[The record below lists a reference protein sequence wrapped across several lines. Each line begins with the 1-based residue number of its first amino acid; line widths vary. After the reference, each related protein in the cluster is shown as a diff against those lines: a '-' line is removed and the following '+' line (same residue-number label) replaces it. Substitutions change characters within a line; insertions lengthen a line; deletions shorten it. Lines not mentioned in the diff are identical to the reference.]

1 MVTKSGEG
9 YVDPVAI
16 VRDVSPKNGFYWDG
30 ESGQFRRKWVCSF
43 MRLNKDGQQE
53 MCGHIHWGHLP
64 PEECPGETDEQL
76 PYEDENGTIIYA
88 TGDELQAWRKRHDDT
103 TDSPNREHYY
113 CTHETG
119 SDVRDSHLNANF
131 VTRKC
136 WGTKFTFLLDEN
148 NSYYRNPSS
157 DWMHL
162 DANLTVVTKEGKIT
176 EIIVDNPETNGN
188 YFASQITIQGTGSE
202 VDAIPVFDEYGIN
215 TQVIFDDPR
224 LKNIELD
231 QIERP
236 HGAGQGFRERP
247 WSWDDSLEK
256 IYPSE
261 YVYPDRVQVWAHHS
275 EVVPSIQVMQNP
287 YGPVPPEMTPVWKW
301 NFGDPILADNLG
313 DRILEVEVLDRGDY
327 DNTDEV
333 ISIDIEFNNSV
344 VMNINEVN
352 VTSYL
357 DLNQDGQD
365 DFREANLTAHLNH
378 FLTDFYLDS
387 NGTYEDNTSGEII
400 ERGLFLEDPAVYI
413 LDGSMLREVGPGVK
427 LADATAAYGQ
437 FAYPKESNTSFIRLN
452 EFKEEWQGK
461 EKLSQ
466 YGLLKYDP
474 EQDRSYVDLYVD
486 DLFPNEFY
494 YGFGITDPANDA
506 KTVFPKMGGKI
517 YVSESLPGMNWAINE
532 PRGKDTQFS
541 YTDING
547 YYALPNLE
555 PGLYNISVFMEDKQF
570 RESTFRPEED
580 KQRVSQILYVPG
592 FPELVLETDNSGQGI
607 SSLVWSQHARDLSRP
622 SDPKGS
628 AISEYD
634 QEFRLRKKLD
644 GIGKGFD
651 PNGPVPQLIFV
662 PGIDNISKV
671 TPNVSVEILVDGSLS
686 LRIVDDLNTSKYFPH
701 DRFLVRYSS
710 SVSGVDFMESF
721 LYSESNVT
729 FGSGSLGSGT
739 VGQPH
744 LVILP
749 GESNGT
755 NFLEVPLS
763 RKGTIQGFQ
772 IIQEGS
778 GYTTGDKI
786 SVTSAKGYGLEASIV
801 VNNERVVDVNIT
813 NGGFGYSLEDEFSIV
828 SPGQDAVLKPI
839 LISDR
844 PYTLQ
849 AFVHDA
855 NGSIVNSVPVD
866 WNLFFDFNSSDGNNS
881 RLAELNSTSGN
892 DVALNLYSTLRRH
905 HGSIKSIE
913 ILSGGTGY
921 DINDTID
928 FTSINGYGFEA
939 KVFDINDSSGA
950 ITEISIS
957 QNGFDY
963 LKEDVAE
970 INSTSGFGAVI
981 QPVFYDGYLTI
992 EANSSINEH
1001 NVSSKIKIRASMRD
1015 VLTQQ
1020 EKWLDKYVDSVLE
1033 QNSTWW
1039 QEDAKITV
1047 SLPSGYEGN
1056 LYYFCTN
1063 HTAMSQAIAI
1073 EPNNDT
1079 IKVSGGPP
1087 SAPYYHFQDS
1097 NDNNISF
1104 DDFKLIAG
1112 KTYNFIAMVSIPV
1125 IRLWLVK
1132 SIRSSSSNLASGDP
1146 LTQTGDKIT
1155 VTIPTGYEGQLIY
1168 FCIKSPYWDVPD
1180 FWNTI

>member
-1 MVTKSGEG
+1 MSQGE
-9 YVDPVAI
+9 
-16 VRDVSPKNGFYWDG
+16 K
-30 ESGQFRRKWVCSF
+30 
-43 MRLNKDGQQE
+43 
-53 MCGHIHWGHLP
+53 
-64 PEECPGETDEQL
+64 
-76 PYEDENGTIIYA
+76 
-88 TGDELQAWRKRHDDT
+88 
-103 TDSPNREHYY
+103 
-113 CTHETG
+113 
-119 SDVRDSHLNANF
+119 
-131 VTRKC
+131 TR
-136 WGTKFTFLLDEN
+136 
-148 NSYYRNPSS
+148 NS
-157 DWMHL
+157 L
-162 DANLTVVTKEGKIT
+162 
-176 EIIVDNPETNGN
+176 
-188 YFASQITIQGTGSE
+188 
-202 VDAIPVFDEYGIN
+202 
-215 TQVIFDDPR
+215 
-224 LKNIELD
+224 
-231 QIERP
+231 
-236 HGAGQGFRERP
+236 
-247 WSWDDSLEK
+247 
-256 IYPSE
+256 
-261 YVYPDRVQVWAHHS
+261 
-275 EVVPSIQVMQNP
+275 
-287 YGPVPPEMTPVWKW
+287 
-301 NFGDPILADNLG
+301 
-313 DRILEVEVLDRGDY
+313 
-327 DNTDEV
+327 
-333 ISIDIEFNNSV
+333 
-344 VMNINEVN
+344 
-352 VTSYL
+352 
-357 DLNQDGQD
+357 
-365 DFREANLTAHLNH
+365 
-378 FLTDFYLDS
+378 
-387 NGTYEDNTSGEII
+387 
-400 ERGLFLEDPAVYI
+400 
-413 LDGSMLREVGPGVK
+413 
-427 LADATAAYGQ
+427 
-437 FAYPKESNTSFIRLN
+437 
-452 EFKEEWQGK
+452 
-461 EKLSQ
+461 
-466 YGLLKYDP
+466 
-474 EQDRSYVDLYVD
+474 
-486 DLFPNEFY
+486 
-494 YGFGITDPANDA
+494 
-506 KTVFPKMGGKI
+506 
-517 YVSESLPGMNWAINE
+517 
-532 PRGKDTQFS
+532 
-541 YTDING
+541 TDING

-628 AISEYD
+628 ATSEYD

-763 RKGTIQGFQ
+763 RKGTIQEFQ

-786 SVTSAKGYGLEASIV
+786 SVTSAKGYGLEASLV
-801 VNNERVVDVNIT
+801 VNTGSVVDVNIT

-963 LKEDVAE
+963 LEEDVAE
-970 INSTSGFGAVI
+970 INSTSG
-981 QPVFYDGYLTI
+981 L
-992 EANSSINEH
+992 
-1001 NVSSKIKIRASMRD
+1001 
-1015 VLTQQ
+1015 
-1020 EKWLDKYVDSVLE
+1020 
-1033 QNSTWW
+1033 
-1039 QEDAKITV
+1039 
-1047 SLPSGYEGN
+1047 
-1056 LYYFCTN
+1056 
-1063 HTAMSQAIAI
+1063 
-1073 EPNNDT
+1073 
-1079 IKVSGGPP
+1079 
-1087 SAPYYHFQDS
+1087 
-1097 NDNNISF
+1097 
-1104 DDFKLIAG
+1104 
-1112 KTYNFIAMVSIPV
+1112 
-1125 IRLWLVK
+1125 
-1132 SIRSSSSNLASGDP
+1132 
-1146 LTQTGDKIT
+1146 
-1155 VTIPTGYEGQLIY
+1155 GQ
-1168 FCIKSPYWDVPD
+1168 
-1180 FWNTI
+1180 